1 MDRFSVLMAKRH
13 IFEPQFPSYVYLYYI
28 SPSGGYNDLPYRW
41 GSLASE
47 FPSELWSLLFFFIVN
62 IQFIG
67 SIEVVCICWCKLTVF
82 SCSGVFWWSEYSWP
96 RMRSFKGSNFTSFR
110 LSFNKVGAFQHLVLT
125 QRFLSKLKALAL
137 QLQMSKC
144 SNCILRTWK
153 HHYSRLKNRNVR
165 TDTN

>member
-28 SPSGGYNDLPYRW
+28 SPSGGYNDLPYRR
-41 GSLASE
+41 GPLASE
-47 FPSELWSLLFFFIVN
+47 FPSELWSLLVFIVN

-67 SIEVVCICWCKLTVF
+67 SIEMVCICWYNLTVF

-110 LSFNKVGAFQHLVLT
+110 LSLNKMAALQHLVLT
-125 QRFLSKLKALAL
+125 QCFLSKLKALTP
-137 QLQMSKC
+137 QLQMSKMFQTAY
-144 SNCILRTWK
+144 SIPENIIIRGWK
-153 HHYSRLKNRNVR
+153 IV
-165 TDTN
+165 T